1 MKLTTFATETDFL
14 QQLQDMALAH
24 SQAENSEILPG
35 VITPVVLEEKGFE
48 LGIKTLSQD
57 KTIVQD
63 QSLSISTIPTPTNVS
78 SAHSFSKETA
88 ASPELYSF
96 ITTNTING
104 TEGNDTI
111 YGNSQF
117 AWTPEHGT
125 IITFKDD
132 IIHGLDGN
140 DIIYGQGGDDII
152 YGGEGND
159 QIFGGY
165 GNDFLTGSSE
175 NGFAGGRDSLT
186 GGQGADR
193 FQWTSASYLDNGS
206 QTATLDLGPND
217 MIVQGLNSYFVIWD
231 FNTAEGDS
239 LDFNL
244 NGITI
249 ANAQNLGL
257 GSSDTDAVFLRE
269 TSYSTGNEFIE
280 YYDVIGV
287 VVDWTAGV

>member
-1 MKLTTFATETDFL
+1 MKLTTFAPETDFL
-14 QQLQDMALAH
+14 QQLQDMALANG
-24 SQAENSEILPG
+24 QAETSEIFPE
-35 VITPVVLEEKGFE
+35 VMTPVASDGKGFE
-48 LGIKTLSQD
+48 LGIAPPYFKDT
-57 KTIVQD
+57 T
-63 QSLSISTIPTPTNVS
+63 
-78 SAHSFSKETA
+78 

-96 ITTNTING
+96 IPTNSING

-132 IIHGLDGN
+132 IIHGLGGN

-193 FQWTSASYLDNGS
+193 FQWTPASYLDSGS
-206 QTATLDLGPND
+206 TTTTLDLGPND
-217 MIVQGLNSYFVIWD
+217 MVVQGLDSYFVIWD

-269 TSYSTGNEFIE
+269 ESYYTGNEFIE

-287 VVDWTAGV
+287 VVDWAAGV